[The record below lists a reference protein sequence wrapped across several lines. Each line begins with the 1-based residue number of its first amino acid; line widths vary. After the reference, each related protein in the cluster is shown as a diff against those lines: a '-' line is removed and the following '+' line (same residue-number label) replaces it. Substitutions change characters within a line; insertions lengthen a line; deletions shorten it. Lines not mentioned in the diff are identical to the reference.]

1 MGALPAPPRPSPSAL
16 AVWGMNDV
24 INSQGYTQASGG
36 TAYPGA
42 WTLLILIALMSNV
55 LLGYATRHLETRLGC

>member
-1 MGALPAPPRPSPSAL
+1 M
-16 AVWGMNDV
+16 WGMNDV